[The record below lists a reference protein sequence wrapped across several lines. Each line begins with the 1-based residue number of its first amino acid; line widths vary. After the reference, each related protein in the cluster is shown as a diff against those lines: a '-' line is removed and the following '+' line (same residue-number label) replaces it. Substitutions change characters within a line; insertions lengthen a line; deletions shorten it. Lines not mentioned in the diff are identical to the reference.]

1 MPLDPKQIGKRV
13 RSERRRLA
21 MSQNTLAKLIGTT
34 QGHVSDWE
42 RGTHMMSLETAAAVC
57 DTLAVTLDHVVF
69 GS

>member
-21 MSQNTLAKLIGTT
+21 MSQSALAKLIGTT

-42 RGTHMMSLETAAAVC
+42 RGYHMMSLETVAAISE
-57 DTLAVTLDHVVF
+57 TLSVSLDHVVF
-69 GS
+69 GR